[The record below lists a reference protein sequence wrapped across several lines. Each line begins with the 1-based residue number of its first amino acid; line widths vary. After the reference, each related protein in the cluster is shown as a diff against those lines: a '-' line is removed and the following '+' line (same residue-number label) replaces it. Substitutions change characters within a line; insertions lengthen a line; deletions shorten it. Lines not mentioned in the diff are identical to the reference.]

1 MTQPL
6 DKNWEPIGSA
16 WLRALEKMVPK
27 PEQSPVT
34 PAATES
40 KEKAA

>member
-1 MTQPL
+1 VTHPL

-27 PEQSPVT
+27 PEQPVEK
-34 PAATES
+34 PAATET

>member
-16 WLRALEKMVPK
+16 WLRALEKMTPK
-27 PEQSPVT
+27 PEQPKPT
-34 PAATES
+34 TTER